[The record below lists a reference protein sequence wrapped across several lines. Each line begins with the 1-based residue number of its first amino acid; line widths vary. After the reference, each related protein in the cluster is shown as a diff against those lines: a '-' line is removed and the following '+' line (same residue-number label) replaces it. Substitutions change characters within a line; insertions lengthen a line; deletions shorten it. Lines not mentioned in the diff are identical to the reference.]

1 MLSVVMLN
9 AIMLN
14 IVAPF
19 SGLPWLYEDH
29 LTRLTGQLKVIPS
42 RQPLSTNKVNRA
54 LVAICAR
61 PNVIN
66 LFKFVIYECL

>member
-14 IVAPF
+14 VVAPL
-19 SGLPWLYEDH
+19 SALPWLYEDH

-42 RQPLSTNKVNRA
+42 RQP
-54 LVAICAR
+54 
-61 PNVIN
+61 
-66 LFKFVIYECL
+66 